1 MNNETRNDLE
11 LAKLQVRRSYE
22 IFKGDAG
29 IIRATLHFSF
39 GGHID
44 PDNNGIG
51 MLEVL
56 NHDTLTPGSI
66 WPMHHHRDIEA
77 VSYVVKGEFEHADS
91 LGNGGVLA
99 AGGVQVMSLGRGA
112 EHSERNHSTERDL
125 ELVQMWIVPRRFGTE
140 PGLQQRQHAED
151 DRRNRLLR
159 IVKPAG
165 EAGEGLEVQQDA
177 GVFVS
182 HLEDG
187 ATVAHEVASG
197 HGGYLYLL
205 QGRIEANG
213 ERLGS
218 GDAAYLWNGGRLE
231 LTATVPSELLLVET
245 VLWRAAL
252 I

>member
-1 MNNETRNDLE
+1 MNQSTEHDGG
-11 LAKLQVRRSYE
+11 LAKLHVRRNE
-22 IFKGDAG
+22 TIFKGDAG

-39 GGHID
+39 GGHVD

-56 NHDTLTPGSI
+56 NYDTLSPGSL

-91 LGNGGVLA
+91 LGNGGVLS

-125 ELVQMWIVPRRFGTE
+125 ELVQMWIVPRRFGIE
-140 PGLQQRQHAED
+140 PAVQQRQFTED

-159 IVKPAG
+159 VVRPVG
-165 EAGEGLEVQQDA
+165 EPGDGLTVEQDA
-177 GVFVS
+177 SVYVS

-187 ATVAHEVASG
+187 VSLAHEMPAG
-197 HGGYLYLL
+197 HGAYLYVL
-205 QGRIEANG
+205 QGRLQVND
-213 ERLGS
+213 ERFGS
-218 GDAAYLWNGGRLE
+218 GDAAYVWQAGRLE
-231 LTATVPSELLLVET
+231 FAATVPSELLLIDT
-245 VLWRAAL
+245 VLWRSAA